1 MSDVR
6 AMATLGAIRNDE
18 LTTNANAVRV
28 DMKLEVVVI
37 PVSDVNRAIYLL
49 GDLSPN
55 LTAILKAL
63 GAGAIIA
70 MAAETMVPEA
80 FHNGPRYSGLLAA
93 LGFAALILLSEV
105 AK

>member
-1 MSDVR
+1 L
-6 AMATLGAIRNDE
+6 ATLNAIRNSE
-18 LTTNANAVRV
+18 PITNANAVRV